1 MLAELTSESVP
12 LYKGLSHAFLLSSES
27 TRFLIPVTMNKA
39 DIRQLHKADRVTQ
52 QPTLPIL
59 NPIRPLILQMK
70 GPTAHV
76 PHDNDSYW
84 LFVTA
89 ANTFPV
95 EAALTEANLPN

>member
-1 MLAELTSESVP
+1 MLAERTLGSVP
-12 LYKGLSHAFLLSSES
+12 LYNGLSLAFLLSSEN
-27 TRFLIPVTMNKA
+27 TQFLIPFIMNKA
-39 DIRQLHKADRVTQ
+39 DIWQLHKADRVTPQ
-52 QPTLPIL
+52 STLPIL

-84 LFVTA
+84 LFVIA

-95 EAALTEANLPN
+95 KAALTEANLPN